1 MYFYK
6 TKTQKVMSEKLVKIE
21 DLYNSDAIELYKK
34 QDELN
39 YLVNQKPK
47 PEWLKKTD
55 KRVFGKELPYLPIE
69 RVEFLLTAIFKR
81 WRVEIRNTQVIANS
95 VVVTI
100 RLEYKDPIT
109 GELDFQDGIGA
120 SPIQTDK
127 DAAATDWQHVKTSA
141 VMKAAPAAESFAVK
155 DAAEKIGRIFGKDL
169 RRDEVNDYE
178 VMDNRLLQKR
188 MSELKKKISELIAE
202 NQDTEQT
209 KPVIEM
215 ITQKEEA
222 GEATIEFYENVIN
235 DLLTSKL

>member
-1 MYFYK
+1 LDLTFKHKAMA
-6 TKTQKVMSEKLVKIE
+6 LVKLE
-21 DLYNSDAIELYKK
+21 DLYNTKDLDLYKK

-47 PEWLKKTD
+47 ADWIKKTD
-55 KRVFGKELPYLPIE
+55 KRVFGKELPYIPIE

-81 WRVEIRNTQVIANS
+81 WRVEIKNTQVIANS
-95 VVVTI
+95 VVVTV

-109 GELDFQDGIGA
+109 GEWEYQDGIGA

-127 DAAATDWQHVKTSA
+127 DAAATDWQHVKTAA

-169 RRDEVNDYE
+169 RRDEVGDYE
-178 VMDNRLLQKR
+178 VMDGRLEQKR
-188 MSELKKKISELIAE
+188 ISELKQKISDLIAE
-202 NQDTEQT
+202 NQDEEQT
-209 KPVIEM
+209 RPIIEM

-222 GEATIEFYENVIN
+222 GEATIEFYQNIISN
-235 DLLTSKL
+235 FLSKKL